1 MPTDEPLLGHMLRV
15 AQEVAARENVD
26 GNGYRIVVNTGREA
40 GQSVSHLH
48 LHLLAGKR
56 MQWPPG

>member
-1 MPTDEPLLGHMLRV
+1 MPADEPLLGHMIRV
-15 AQEVAARENVD
+15 AQRSPCERMWTAEAIELWS
-26 GNGYRIVVNTGREA
+26 NTGREA
-40 GQSVSHLH
+40 GQSVSHVH